1 MSILLFNRSQAFD
14 YANWLSDSGQ
24 DLILFSDRVIREM
37 YKYRAVKIFPAF
49 DNSGLSELC
58 ALELGRQM
66 PFSRVIC
73 HSEYDLLRA
82 AHLRAAF
89 SLPGQNIESATS
101 YRHKFLMKEYAS
113 KAGIPVAEQTCID
126 SPVQLLIF
134 IEQQGLPVVVKP
146 VDGGGSRG
154 VEVLQDQK
162 QVRDFIKTLPNG
174 NYMVESFVP
183 GQLYHIDGLACD
195 SKICFATSSSYF
207 SEGCLNFHTSRSNGS
222 YLLESD
228 SPLHKH
234 LVQFTQGVIDALP
247 ASPELG
253 FHAEAFVQED
263 GRIVLC
269 EIAARTAGGWIVEA
283 IELAYGIN
291 LNREWVRL
299 SAGIDET
306 ARLYNLPAQ
315 RQSGFLIFPPHAQA
329 ASRTPQIP
337 PFDWCRSCINDIN
350 KYVNGGNAAGSVEFA
365 SMMLIE
371 GSSSQQVRERLHEL
385 DRWLHDTYYV

>member
-1 MSILLFNRSQAFD
+1 MSILLFNRSHAFD
-14 YANWLSDSGQ
+14 YANWLADSGQ

-37 YKYRAVKIFPAF
+37 HKYRAVKIFPCF

-58 ALELGRQM
+58 ALELRHQI
-66 PFSRVIC
+66 PFSRVIG
-73 HSEYDLLRA
+73 HSEYDLIRA
-82 AHLRAAF
+82 AHLRAVF

-101 YRHKFLMKEYAS
+101 YRNKFLMKEYAS
-113 KAGIPVAEQTCID
+113 KAGIPVAQQTRID

-134 IEQQGLPVVVKP
+134 IEQHGLPVVVKP
-146 VDGGGSRG
+146 LDGGGSRG

-162 QVRDFIKTLPNG
+162 QVREFVKTLPNC
-174 NYMVESFVP
+174 NYMVESFVS
-183 GQLYHIDGLACD
+183 GQLYHIDGLARD
-195 SKICFATSSSYF
+195 GKICFATSSNYF
-207 SEGCLNFHTSRSNGS
+207 SEGCLNFHTSQSNGS

-228 SPLHKH
+228 SLLHYN

-253 FHAEAFVQED
+253 FHAEAFVQKD
-263 GRIVLC
+263 GKIVLC
-269 EIAARTAGGWIVEA
+269 EIAARTAGGWI
-283 IELAYGIN
+283 IESIDLAYGIN

-306 ARLYNLPAQ
+306 ARLCNLRVQ
-315 RQSGFLIFPPHAQA
+315 RQAGFLIFPPQSQA
-329 ASRTPQIP
+329 ASHTPQIP
-337 PFDWCRSCINDIN
+337 PFDWCRSCINDIS

-365 SMMLIE
+365 SMMLVE

-385 DRWLHDTYYV
+385 DRWLNKAYYA